1 MSRIIPIHWKV
12 LECVFLKD
20 GFIFDRQ
27 EGSHRTY
34 TKKGI
39 IRPIIIP
46 TYKSIGID
54 IIKSNLR
61 SAKMNRKRYLELL
74 ELCKDKS

>member
-1 MSRIIPIHWKV
+1 MSRIVPVHWKI
-12 LECVFLKD
+12 LECIFLKD

-27 EGSHRTY
+27 DGSHRIY
-34 TKKGI
+34 TKKSI
-39 IRPIIIP
+39 IRPLIIP

-61 SAKMNRKRYLELL
+61 SAKMTRKRYLKLL
-74 ELCKDKS
+74 ELCKDKA